1 MAAVAPGLA
10 VPIHHQAKTESG
22 ERERPNAAVQR
33 VLWITLGLNLLVAAA
48 KLFFGYEASIV
59 SLQADG
65 FHSIFDGASNIIGL
79 VALGLA
85 AKPPDPEH
93 PYGHRKIEV
102 AASFSIGLMVLLG
115 MLEVGR
121 GLWDAAVTGTEPNIT
136 PVAYAVIIGSILTS
150 LGVSF
155 YEKREARRLDSM
167 ILEAD
172 SAHTLTDSLAGMAV
186 LVGVFFVERGIPSA
200 DLIAALAVMFFIGVT
215 AYRVLREGMEVLVD
229 TSLLDPEAIR
239 SIVEGVGEVESCHY
253 VRSRGMPGHI
263 HVDLHL
269 SLDPE
274 MKLERAGEIL
284 LEVKDLLKSEFGDVA
299 DVIVQI
305 EPHKKIHVED
315 VPEKLV

>member
-1 MAAVAPGLA
+1 MA
-10 VPIHHQAKTESG
+10 IHTQTDPESG
-22 ERERPNAAVQR
+22 ERERPNSAVQR
-33 VLWITLGLNLLVAAA
+33 VLWITLGLNLLVAFA
-48 KLFFGYEASIV
+48 KIFFGYRADIV

-65 FHSIFDGASNIIGL
+65 FHSIFDGASNVIGL

-102 AASFSIGLMVLLG
+102 AASFSIGLMVILG

-121 GLWDAAVTGTEPNIT
+121 GLWAAFVDGTTPTIT
-136 PVAYAVIIGSILTS
+136 PVAYVVVVGSIIVS
-150 LGVSF
+150 LGVSI
-155 YEKREARRLDSM
+155 YEKRAARRLDSM

-186 LVGVFFVERGIPSA
+186 LVGIFLVERGVPAA
-200 DLIAALAVMFFIGVT
+200 DLTAALAVMFFIGVT

-229 TSLLDPEAIR
+229 TSLLDPEDIR
-239 SIVEGVGEVESCHY
+239 ELVEGIDEVESCHY
-253 VRSRGMPGHI
+253 VRNRGMRGHV

-269 SLDPE
+269 SLDPD
-274 MKLERAGEIL
+274 MRLERAGEIL
-284 LEVKDLLKSEFGDVA
+284 LDVKDLLRSEFGDVA

-305 EPHKKIHVED
+305 EPHKKVHVED

>member
-1 MAAVAPGLA
+1 M
-10 VPIHHQAKTESG
+10 PIDRHAHPETGA
-22 ERERPNAAVQR
+22 REHPNGDVQR
-33 VLWITLGLNLLVAAA
+33 VLWITLALNLLVAGA
-48 KLFFGYEASIV
+48 KLYFGYAADIV

-85 AKPPDPEH
+85 TKPPDPEH

-121 GLWDAAVTGTEPNIT
+121 GLWDAAVTGTTPQIT
-136 PVAYAVIIGSILTS
+136 FVSYVVVVGAILTS

-155 YEKREARRLDSM
+155 YERRAARKYDSM

-186 LVGVFFVERGIPSA
+186 LVGIFLVERGVPSA
-200 DLIAALAVMFFIGVT
+200 DLMAALAVMFFIGVT
-215 AYRVLREGMEVLVD
+215 AYRVLRDGMDVLVD
-229 TSLLDPEAIR
+229 TSLLEPQAVRE
-239 SIVEGVGEVESCHY
+239 IVESIEEVESCHY
-253 VRSRGMPGHI
+253 VRSRGMPGHV

-269 SLDPE
+269 TLDPE

-284 LEVKDLLKSEFGDVA
+284 LDVKALLKEEFGDVA

-315 VPEKLV
+315 VPETLV